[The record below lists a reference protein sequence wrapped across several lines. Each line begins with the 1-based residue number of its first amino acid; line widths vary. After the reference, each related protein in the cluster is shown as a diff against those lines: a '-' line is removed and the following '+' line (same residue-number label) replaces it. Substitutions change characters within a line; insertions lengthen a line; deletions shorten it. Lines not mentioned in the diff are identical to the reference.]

1 SFPADVEITL
11 GGFTPALEDRFTEA
25 GHVRRC
31 LERYTRQQGVL
42 TRLINP
48 DGQVAPGL
56 ERLYA
61 ETPDFV
67 ERRESGLMVPK
78 GVALALHR
86 RESLRVPDGIVC
98 AVSLSVLLE
107 SLLRQVVTV
116 LAPPCGDNTR
126 GGDLLHRAAPVVPL
140 QPRT

>member
-1 SFPADVEITL
+1 LTLGGGDDTEPKRKLKIVTALATLGGSGDQRAERLRMIEDGKTAGFPYVLKILSRGHWPSMRSFPADVEITL

-56 ERLYA
+56 
-61 ETPDFV
+61 
-67 ERRESGLMVPK
+67 
-78 GVALALHR
+78 
-86 RESLRVPDGIVC
+86 
-98 AVSLSVLLE
+98 
-107 SLLRQVVTV
+107 
-116 LAPPCGDNTR
+116 
-126 GGDLLHRAAPVVPL
+126 
-140 QPRT
+140 QP